1 MNDFE
6 MAQQM
11 SDLLRRWCHELS
23 CDEVETL
30 ERETKALLY
39 DFDQTEQRRLAA

>member
-1 MNDFE
+1 MSDYEFA
-6 MAQQM
+6 MQM

-23 CDEVETL
+23 CDEVATL

-39 DFDQTEQRRLAA
+39 DYDQTEQRRLAA